1 MHMSEVS
8 KGFIENNW
16 FKLFI
21 VAVVAILL
29 AIYFYRE
36 SRLDECLANAD
47 EISSRYWDEK
57 CSEDKRGPKCALNPF
72 IANDINKMREA
83 QINQCFRR
91 YSFK

>member
-1 MHMSEVS
+1 MSEAS
-8 KGFIENNW
+8 KGFIAGNW

-21 VAVVAILL
+21 VAVVVILL

-36 SRLDECLANAD
+36 NRLDDCLDNTNEIASRL
-47 EISSRYWDEK
+47 WDEK
-57 CSEDKRGPKCALNPF
+57 CSADKKGPRCDLNPF

-91 YSFK
+91 YGFK